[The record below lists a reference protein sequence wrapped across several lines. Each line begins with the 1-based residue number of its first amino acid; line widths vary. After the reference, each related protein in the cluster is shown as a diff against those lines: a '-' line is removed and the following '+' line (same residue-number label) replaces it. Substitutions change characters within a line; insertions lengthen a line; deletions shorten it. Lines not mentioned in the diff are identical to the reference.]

1 MSSYTSLI
9 IEHLSSLQKDENN
22 TFKKNAYRKAI
33 QNLKDLHIH
42 SIDDVKNISGIGK
55 SILSK
60 IQYIIDHNSPVTN
73 TQHISFTDIYGI
85 GPVKSTELI
94 QKHNITSIQQLRQNT
109 HLLNNKQIIGLKYY
123 EHLLLRIPYSE
134 MLEHSEFIEK
144 SIKKT
149 DNNAISSIVGSF
161 RRKKPDSGD
170 IDVLIISDKS
180 IKKIVSDMNEYIL
193 EILALSD
200 KKFMGI
206 CSLGVPRR
214 IDMLITPK
222 NEFPYAQLYFTGSK
236 EHNIMMRKKARQ
248 LGYSLNEKNLD
259 PIKENIPKA
268 PIMNNEKD
276 IFDFL
281 KIEYKNPENR

>member
-9 IEHLSSLQKDENN
+9 IQYLSSLQHDETN

-33 QNLKDLHIH
+33 LNLQHLYIQ

-60 IQYIIDHNSPVTN
+60 IQFIIDNNSPISN
-73 TQHISFTDIYGI
+73 TIISFTDIYGI
-85 GPVKSTELI
+85 GPVKSNELI
-94 QKHNITSIQQLRQNT
+94 QKHNITSIEQLRQNT
-109 HLLNNKQIIGLKYY
+109 HLLNNKQIIGLTYY
-123 EHLLLRIPYSE
+123 EPLLQRIPYSE
-134 MLEHSEFIEK
+134 MEKHSEFIEK

-149 DNNAISSIVGSF
+149 DKNAISSIVGSF

-170 IDVLIISDKS
+170 IDVLIISNKS
-180 IKKIVSDMNEYIL
+180 IKEIVSDMNEYIL

-206 CSLGVPRR
+206 CKFDIPRR
-214 IDMLITPK
+214 IDMLITPLH
-222 NEFPYAQLYFTGSK
+222 EFPYAQLYFTGSK
-236 EHNIMMRKKARQ
+236 EHNIMMRKKAKQ
-248 LGYSLNEKNLD
+248 FGYSLNEKNLD
-259 PIKENIPKA
+259 PIKKDIPKA

-281 KIEYKNPENR
+281 NIEYKNPEYR